1 MVAAIFAASV
11 MTSGLACAS
20 KSKGPT
26 QNTRATGSSVLDIEP
41 RAGSSRTAQ
50 APANF
55 DSALPPI
62 SADSM
67 PGAPM
72 PGAPVPG
79 ANMPGAPNSGG
90 AFASQRSHTIIRGDT
105 LWSISSKY
113 YGDGKKFKDILAA
126 NPGLSESRLP
136 LGKSIVIP

>member
-1 MVAAIFAASV
+1 
-11 MTSGLACAS
+11 
-20 KSKGPT
+20 
-26 QNTRATGSSVLDIEP
+26 
-41 RAGSSRTAQ
+41 
-50 APANF
+50 
-55 DSALPPI
+55 
-62 SADSM
+62 M
-67 PGAPM
+67 PGS
-72 PGAPVPG
+72 
-79 ANMPGAPNSGG
+79 NMPGAPNSGG

>member
-1 MVAAIFAASV
+1 MVAALFAATV
-11 MTSGLACAS
+11 LTSGLACAS
-20 KSKGPT
+20 KSQGPP
-26 QNTRATGSSVLDIEP
+26 QNTRAMGSSVLDIEP
-41 RAGSSRTAQ
+41 RSGFSRSAQ

-62 SADSM
+62 SVDSM
-67 PGAPM
+67 PGGNTNA
-72 PGAPVPG
+72 
-79 ANMPGAPNSGG
+79 APNSGG
-90 AFASQRSHTIIRGDT
+90 AFASQRSHTIVRGDT